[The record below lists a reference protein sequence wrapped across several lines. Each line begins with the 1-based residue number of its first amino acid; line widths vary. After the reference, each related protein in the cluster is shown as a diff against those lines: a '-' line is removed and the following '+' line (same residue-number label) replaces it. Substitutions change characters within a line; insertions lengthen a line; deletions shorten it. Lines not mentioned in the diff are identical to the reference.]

1 RLDAEALLDDARRQL
16 DHLLDALE
24 ELRRLVRVHEAL
36 VTLARDQVGGVALGE
51 ERQIGVQRPAISAD
65 ADHAAALADQ
75 ALGGGA
81 GEQGDT
87 VPQGDLGEMMVVDR
101 PQDGVAV
108 AEGDRV
114 AVLHAEQAVA
124 VGGEET
130 ALDQPAFPGQGLDAI
145 RAEDVGV
152 GEVLGEVDAAGPV
165 LGAGERR
172 GLDGGDAE
180 AGAGQSDGGRQ
191 PGGARADDD
200 DIESGGGHE
209 IRPRPGN
216 SRRGYSRTGTNH
228 RVTEDTEKDTEEK
241 ESKTGLLTLPLSLW
255 LP

>member
-1 RLDAEALLDDARRQL
+1 M
-16 DHLLDALE
+16 
-24 ELRRLVRVHEAL
+24 
-36 VTLARDQVGGVALGE
+36 
-51 ERQIGVQRPAISAD
+51 
-65 ADHAAALADQ
+65 
-75 ALGGGA
+75 
-81 GEQGDT
+81 
-87 VPQGDLGEMMVVDR
+87 PQGELGEMMVVDR

-152 GEVLGEVDAAGPV
+152 GEVLGEVNAAGPV
-165 LGAGERR
+165 LGAGEGR

-200 DIESGGGHE
+200 DIEIGGGHE

-216 SRRGYSRTGTNH
+216 SRPDYCRARTNH

-255 LP
+255 LPQCPL